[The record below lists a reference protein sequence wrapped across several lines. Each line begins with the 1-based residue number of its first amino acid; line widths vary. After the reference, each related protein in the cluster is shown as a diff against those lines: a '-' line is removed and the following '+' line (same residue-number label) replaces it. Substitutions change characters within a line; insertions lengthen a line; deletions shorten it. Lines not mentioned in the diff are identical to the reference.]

1 MPYVHCLK
9 SLPWG
14 EYYDQATILCHSIES
29 WSTSLQGALIIAGY
43 PRTGRAIHL
52 LVYLGATIFVWIL
65 LNIAW
70 RMIAGIMGMI
80 WLILC
85 WIVFSI
91 RFICGLLYRL
101 CIGRNR
107 NSRNEPPSL
116 TAAVDYNAKDN
127 LD

>member
-1 MPYVHCLK
+1 
-9 SLPWG
+9 
-14 EYYDQATILCHSIES
+14 
-29 WSTSLQGALIIAGY
+29 
-43 PRTGRAIHL
+43 
-52 LVYLGATIFVWIL
+52 
-65 LNIAW
+65 
-70 RMIAGIMGMI
+70 MIAGIMGMI

-107 NSRNEPPSL
+107 NSRNGPPSL